1 MITMKLGART
11 LKTGLAVAIALYVSK
26 WVGIP
31 SVTFAA
37 ISAIF
42 AMQPSVKRS
51 LNTLRDQTIGNILGA
66 GVAIITV
73 LTLGKQYVLIGFAAI
88 ILIAILHQLELDQV
102 IGLAT
107 VTLIV
112 VMTTTGDDFM
122 LYAIL
127 RFSSTMV
134 GILTAFVI
142 NSVFFPPKYEE
153 KLYHVVDFATSEI
166 LKWIRASVRNNTEY
180 PFLKKD
186 LQWVRN
192 QMTKMD
198 FYYSLFKEEGSY
210 SKKKRFQNLRK
221 IVVYRQMISTTKAS
235 YNLLK
240 TMHKNENS
248 FSNFPKELRVL
259 IRERLETLL
268 SAHEQILLKFNG
280 RVPSD
285 SVNFIANNR
294 SLRKEFMDSFFEAA
308 NTDENFKDGY
318 LQSNSV
324 IHILSSILN
333 YEEYL
338 EHLNTLVTSYKGNNW
353 NPTTDISNIENVEH

>member
-1 MITMKLGART
+1 MTTMKLGART

-31 SVTFAA
+31 SVTFAAISA

-134 GILTAFVI
+134 R
-142 NSVFFPPKYEE
+142 
-153 KLYHVVDFATSEI
+153 D
-166 LKWIRASVRNNTEY
+166 
-180 PFLKKD
+180 
-186 LQWVRN
+186 
-192 QMTKMD
+192 
-198 FYYSLFKEEGSY
+198 
-210 SKKKRFQNLRK
+210 
-221 IVVYRQMISTTKAS
+221 
-235 YNLLK
+235 
-240 TMHKNENS
+240 
-248 FSNFPKELRVL
+248 SN
-259 IRERLETLL
+259 
-268 SAHEQILLKFNG
+268 
-280 RVPSD
+280 
-285 SVNFIANNR
+285 
-294 SLRKEFMDSFFEAA
+294 SLR
-308 NTDENFKDGY
+308 Y
-318 LQSNSV
+318 
-324 IHILSSILN
+324 
-333 YEEYL
+333 
-338 EHLNTLVTSYKGNNW
+338 
-353 NPTTDISNIENVEH
+353 